1 MIDVYELI
9 EKYDDEYLK
18 FDRVEYKPS
27 NRPDLCA
34 MILLD
39 KLQPCSKSSDII
51 VGAEDE
57 TVFLSIDV
65 DKLGE
70 VATEDDIIYLCR
82 CGVHLSNEALCLF
95 V

>member
-1 MIDVYELI
+1 MIDVYELM

-39 KLQPCSKSSDII
+39 KLQPSLKGRGII
-51 VGAEDE
+51 VGADGDS
-57 TVFLSIDV
+57 VFIDIDI

-70 VATEDDIIYLCR
+70 VATEEDVLYLRR
-82 CGVHLSNEALCLF
+82 CGVHISNEALCMF